1 MEDSKKKEMAT
12 YSKLGLYRTTKSKRR
27 REFVEDKG
35 LYVFIG
41 DNRSGRP
48 WIQVL
53 RAHYDLAWEEALKE
67 AKMRPRPD
75 ELEEEIWLDL
85 LRPQLE
91 QAIYDRLLGQTSDLE
106 QLTDSFEKQ
115 HGRKMTPYEKE
126 RYSLAMEKGV
136 KKNPKTAQKQ
146 SEERAEKT
154 RKHWIGNVMGKIR
167 KTQNQRPAR
176 LQLAWA
182 SVVGTEAAMD
192 SNLEGIDA
200 IRGVAYCRCIS
211 SARRFELGR
220 QSDLPKRLGEVL
232 KQSIKRIVFK

>member
-27 REFVEDKG
+27 RDFVEDKG

-53 RAHYDLAWEEALKE
+53 RTHYNTAWEEALQAAKKRARPEGLTEE
-67 AKMRPRPD
+67 A
-75 ELEEEIWLDL
+75 WLDL

-91 QAIYDRLLGQTSDLE
+91 QAIYDRLLAQTSDLD
-106 QLTDSFEKQ
+106 QLSESFEKQ
-115 HGRKMTPYEKE
+115 HKRKMTPYEKE
-126 RYSLAMEKGV
+126 RYAAVMTSG
-136 KKNPKTAQKQ
+136 PQPTSAQKQ
-146 SEERAEKT
+146 GQDRAGRT
-154 RKHWIGNVMGKIR
+154 RKHWIGNVMEKIR

-176 LQLAWA
+176 LQQAWA

-192 SNLEGIDA
+192 SNLEGIDTV
-200 IRGVAYCRCIS
+200 RGVAYCRCLS
-211 SARRFELGR
+211 SVRRFELNR
-220 QSDLPKRLGEVL
+220 QNDLPQRLGEIL

>member
-53 RAHYDLAWEEALKE
+53 KAHYNMAWKEAIQEAKTRERPEGMEEEA
-67 AKMRPRPD
+67 
-75 ELEEEIWLDL
+75 WLDL

-91 QAIYDRLLGQTSDLE
+91 HQIYDRLLAQTSDLD
-106 QLTDSFEKQ
+106 QLSESFEKQ

-126 RYSLAMEKGV
+126 RYSAAMDKDLIPGQG
-136 KKNPKTAQKQ
+136 KAQNDD
-146 SEERAEKT
+146 RADRT

-176 LQLAWA
+176 LQQAWA

-192 SNLEGIDA
+192 SNLEGIDSV
-200 IRGVAYCRCIS
+200 RGVAYCRCLS
-211 SARRFELGR
+211 SVRRFQLGR

-232 KQSIKRIVFK
+232 QQSIKRIVFK

>member
-53 RAHYDLAWEEALKE
+53 RAHYALAWEEAIKK
-67 AKMRPRPD
+67 AKTRDRP
-75 ELEEEIWLDL
+75 EGLEEEAWLDL
-85 LRPQLE
+85 LRPQME
-91 QAIYDRLLGQTSDLE
+91 HEIYDVLLAQTTDLDRLTE
-106 QLTDSFEKQ
+106 SFEKQ

-126 RYSLAMEKGV
+126 RYCAVMDNGQSL
-136 KKNPKTAQKQ
+136 PRTRTP
-146 SEERAEKT
+146 SEERTDRT
-154 RKHWIGNVMGKIR
+154 RKHWIGNVMEKIR

-176 LQLAWA
+176 LQQAWA

-192 SNLEGIDA
+192 SNLEGIDSV
-200 IRGVAYCRCIS
+200 RGVAYCRCLS
-211 SARRFELGR
+211 SVRRFELGR

>member
-27 REFVEDKG
+27 REMVEDKG
-35 LYVFIG
+35 LYIFIG

-53 RAHYDLAWEEALKE
+53 RAHYTAAWKLALSEARKRE
-67 AKMRPRPD
+67 RP
-75 ELEEEIWLDL
+75 EGLEEEAWLDL

-91 QAIYDRLLGQTSDLE
+91 HEIYDRLLEQTSDLE
-106 QLTDSFEKQ
+106 QLSDSFEKQ

-126 RYSLAMEKGV
+126 RFSAAMEEKGPPSSV
-136 KKNPKTAQKQ
+136 RDKN
-146 SEERAEKT
+146 EERAGRT

-167 KTQNQRPAR
+167 KTQNQRPSH
-176 LQLAWA
+176 LQQAWA
-182 SVVGTEAAMD
+182 IVVGTEAAMD
-192 SNLEGIDA
+192 SNLEGIDSV
-200 IRGVAYCRCIS
+200 RGVAYCRCLS
-211 SARRFELGR
+211 SVRRFELGR
-220 QSDLPKRLGEVL
+220 QSDLPKRLGDVL

>member
-41 DNRSGRP
+41 DSRSGRP

-53 RAHYDLAWEEALKE
+53 RAHYTEAWEQALSE
-67 AKMRPRPD
+67 AKKRERP
-75 ELEEEIWLDL
+75 EGLEEEAWLDL

-91 QAIYDRLLGQTSDLE
+91 HAIYDRLLAQTSDLD
-106 QLTDSFEKQ
+106 QLSDSFEKQ

-126 RYSLAMEKGV
+126 RYSAAMGKQAGAVPLKEKD
-136 KKNPKTAQKQ
+136 K
-146 SEERAEKT
+146 SEDRAGRT

-176 LQLAWA
+176 LQQAWA

-192 SNLEGIDA
+192 SNLEGIDSV
-200 IRGVAYCRCIS
+200 RGVAYCRCLS
-211 SARRFELGR
+211 SVRRFELGR